1 MKGGMILMTQPACS
15 VTQSCPTLCD
25 PVDCSPPGS
34 SIPGVLQAR
43 PPEWVHD
50 TGLLPRRLGGRPT
63 CEMTLPSAGTPACG
77 PRNSKL
83 PNAHLPAV
91 LEGDHM
97 WLGMFML
104 TKSFLFAAV

>member
-1 MKGGMILMTQPACS
+1 
-15 VTQSCPTLCD
+15 
-25 PVDCSPPGS
+25 
-34 SIPGVLQAR
+34 
-43 PPEWVHD
+43 
-50 TGLLPRRLGGRPT
+50 
-63 CEMTLPSAGTPACG
+63 MTLPSAGTPACG